1 MKDFMEPK
9 LFRPRVWTLRSE
21 DGGAAKVG
29 HTSSNESDKRR
40 LAPNS
45 NHRRSE
51 DDSGHAEDWVKPRT
65 CPLAFVKPDY
75 FRSGRYARC
84 GPHCGQHDLCVFGW
98 ERRNGDR
105 GPCASDHYVNH
116 RMIDA
121 AQDARHLP
129 TLGEAVIGT
138 RCAEHR
144 ADANSVDRRCDS
156 IPAWFRIHDHGDCCR
171 RGEKCRDCVEPSSIS
186 GACIPTDFPNQFIES
201 GKGVRGEIK

>member
-9 LFRPRVWTLRSE
+9 LFRPRVWALRSE

-29 HTSSNESDKRR
+29 RTSSNESDKCR

-51 DDSGHAEDWVKPRT
+51 DDPGHAEDWVKPRT

-98 ERRNGDR
+98 DRRNGDR
-105 GPCASDHYVNH
+105 GPGAGDHYVNH

-129 TLGEAVIGT
+129 TLGEPVIRA

-144 ADANSVDRRCDS
+144 ADANSVDPC
-156 IPAWFRIHDHGDCCR
+156 GN
-171 RGEKCRDCVEPSSIS
+171 SIS
-186 GACIPTDFPNQFIES
+186 TGFRVQNHGNRSGRGYRSRNRMELPAIFGSGVPTDSPDQLIECR
-201 GKGVRGEIK
+201 K